1 MINRRSILKAI
12 GSVTALGTP
21 GVSGLAA
28 KAALSASAAAGA
40 MTDIEGEVAVREKHP
55 TIRDVNDD
63 RLIPQEL
70 QDLLNDL
77 HDDLYES
84 ATEDRSMDVDIRTKK
99 SWSPVFKHHIYKHR
113 RLELRRLERQVYRQK
128 ELNAKL
134 MKAMGIKK

>member
-1 MINRRSILKAI
+1 MINRCSILKAI

-28 KAALSASAAAGA
+28 KAAMSASAAAGA
-40 MTDIEGEVAVREKHP
+40 MTDIEGEVEVREKHP

-84 ATEDRSMDVDIRTKK
+84 ATEDRSMDVDISTGGWNCVGLSGRYIAKGN
-99 SWSPVFKHHIYKHR
+99 
-113 RLELRRLERQVYRQK
+113 LM
-128 ELNAKL
+128 LNS
-134 MKAMGIKK
+134 